1 MEVEEKSGDEKLVVE
16 EQKEENE
23 AEASVDLHVNEKM
36 KEKKGEN
43 SDAPE
48 KKLNGVS
55 KKKEKE
61 VAKEKV
67 KSTPERE
74 VKKDTEEKEG
84 SAKKKPISSFFGMNF
99 KSLLCHS
106 K

>member
-1 MEVEEKSGDEKLVVE
+1 MEEKSGDEKLVVE

-23 AEASVDLHVNEKM
+23 AEASVDLHVNEK
-36 KEKKGEN
+36 GEN

-48 KKLNGVS
+48 KKLNGAS

-67 KSTPERE
+67 KSSPERE